1 MSLQGTL
8 KTLGITEVLQF
19 LSARTVTGR
28 LDVRTEMGTATYVM
42 VNGLVA
48 EGEYSFIRESGSDA
62 AEATYY
68 VVSELDGTFFF
79 DEDDQ
84 APHEDV
90 DTGGHEEVVNVLS
103 RTADIAGSW
112 HEIEATIP
120 SPNHLLTRNNELDG
134 SVTIQ
139 PEWWKALEMI
149 GEGRTSLQLATALE
163 LSALDASLTA
173 LAMTQAGLLIVSE
186 IDPLEIDVET
196 SFDGMVELPSYAA
209 EEGSDPAQ
217 QHVVSEDASHERVE
231 IPDVVDV
238 AEPDPPME
246 QFTVP
251 EVEEEAFSLPDLQ
264 QVEAPEPEPA
274 PAIDDYAGA
283 SSMDDLSEL
292 EYMVEPDGFAP
303 ASAAQEIHE
312 SAALTP
318 EQPQE
323 AAYVPPVDDDG
334 WSTDH
339 GATSAHLQPFTGV
352 PAVSEPVVEHIEA
365 AEPSPF
371 EVIGVPTEAD
381 EAPSAEAMPIPES
394 APAMSLD
401 DLPAPPPAEDMLATS
416 APAHEAPIGVPEA
429 PMPVPETPMPVP
441 EVMAPAA
448 ATEFVD
454 VAEAAAVSTAIA
466 GAVID
471 DLASLT
477 DELDATDPGENWQ
490 LDDTFVPDPEPAP
503 APILGDP
510 FGDLGDLLTDSSDD
524 EERSSVLKFLRR
536 D

>member
-8 KTLGITEVLQF
+8 KTLGITEVLEF
-19 LSARTVTGR
+19 LSARSVTGR
-28 LDVRTEMGTATYVM
+28 LDVHTEMGTATYVM

-48 EGEYSFIRESGSDA
+48 EGDYSFIRESGSDA

-79 DEDDQ
+79 DEEDQ
-84 APHEDV
+84 VPDEDADTVGHEDV
-90 DTGGHEEVVNVLS
+90 GSVLS
-103 RTADIAGSW
+103 RTAGIAESW

-186 IDPLEIDVET
+186 MDPLEIDVET
-196 SFDGMVELPSYAA
+196 SFGEMDEQYSYSA
-209 EEGSDPAQ
+209 EEVRDPEQ
-217 QHVVSEDASHERVE
+217 QDVVSEEVSHERVE
-231 IPDVVDV
+231 MLDVVDV
-238 AEPDPPME
+238 AEPFPPIK

-251 EVEEEAFSLPDLQ
+251 EVEEEAPSLPELQ

-292 EYMVEPDGFAP
+292 EYMVESDGFAP
-303 ASAAQEIHE
+303 AATAEAIHE
-312 SAALTP
+312 PAALTP
-318 EQPQE
+318 EEPRE

-339 GATSAHLQPFTGV
+339 SASNAQLQPFTDF
-352 PAVSEPVVEHIEA
+352 PAVSKPVVEHIEA
-365 AEPSPF
+365 TEPTPF
-371 EVIGVPTEAD
+371 DVVDVPTEAD

-429 PMPVPETPMPVP
+429 PMPVPE
-441 EVMAPAA
+441 VMAPAG

-454 VAEAAAVSTAIA
+454 AAEATAASTAIA

-471 DLASLT
+471 DLATLT